1 MCRGY
6 RFPHPTSAPF
16 GTPPSI
22 GRRECPCEPL
32 PLEGAAERSKAGLA
46 SFFAAKPPPLC
57 LPHRERGTAP
67 AVDRVLSQT
76 AYLRTIFPALFHTAS
91 TLSGSLRS
99 PPSPRGE
106 GFVRRYSFSPH
117 ISCIRSDDARKAAFS
132 YRCLPHWGRGTASA
146 VDRVLSQAA
155 HLRRS
160 FPLFFIPLVPYPARF
175 ARHLP
180 TRGRLC
186 VGDSG
191 IPIQPPPL
199 RGTSFHR
206 KEGGSVHASPFLWKG
221 LPSAAR
227 RGWLPFLRRSR
238 LLFAF
243 PIGEGGPRQRWIG
256 CSRKR
261 RT

>member
-1 MCRGY
+1 M
-6 RFPHPTSAPF
+6 
-16 GTPPSI
+16 
-22 GRRECPCEPL
+22 
-32 PLEGAAERSKAGLA
+32 
-46 SFFAAKPPPLC
+46 
-57 LPHRERGTAP
+57 
-67 AVDRVLSQT
+67 DRVLSQT
-76 AYLRTIFPALFHTAS
+76 THLRRSSSLFFIPLVPYPARSARHLPHAGKALSIVILFLH
-91 TLSGSLRS
+91 
-99 PPSPRGE
+99 
-106 GFVRRYSFSPH
+106 V
-117 ISCIRSDDARKAAFS
+117 SCICSDDMGIAASSFRS
-132 YRCLPHWGRGTASA
+132 LPPWGRGTASA

-243 PIGEGGPRQRWIG
+243 PIGEGGPRSG
-256 CSRKR
+256 G
-261 RT
+261 